1 MGEPQAELAEG
12 TAMTEAELERL
23 RERLQTSLGALE
35 TRLSELR
42 DWRSWVRRHPWP
54 FLLGAV
60 ATGVLVGLRW
70 KPIGAPVT
78 RR

>member
-1 MGEPQAELAEG
+1 MSQSQTELAEG
-12 TAMTEAELERL
+12 AAMTEAELARL

-35 TRLSELR
+35 MRFSELR

-54 FLLGAV
+54 FLLGALT
-60 ATGVLVGLRW
+60 AGVLLGLRR
-70 KPIGAPVT
+70 KPRYLPVT

>member
-1 MGEPQAELAEG
+1 
-12 TAMTEAELERL
+12 L

-35 TRLSELR
+35 TRISELR

-54 FLLGAV
+54 FLLGAFT
-60 ATGVLVGLRW
+60 TGVLLGLRR
-70 KPIGAPVT
+70 KPAWSPVT

>member
-1 MGEPQAELAEG
+1 MSESQAETPES
-12 TAMTEAELERL
+12 TAMTEAELDRL

-54 FLLGAV
+54 FLLGAF
-60 ATGVLVGLRW
+60 ATGVLLGMRG
-70 KPIGAPVT
+70 KPRSAHVT

>member
-1 MGEPQAELAEG
+1 MGESQVELAEG
-12 TAMTEAELERL
+12 TAMTEAELVRL
-23 RERLQTSLGALE
+23 RERLQTSLEALE

-54 FLLGAV
+54 FLLGALT
-60 ATGVLVGLRW
+60 TGALVGLRW
-70 KPIGAPVT
+70 HRGRAAVT

>member
-1 MGEPQAELAEG
+1 MSESQTEWAEG

-23 RERLQTSLGALE
+23 RDRLQTSLGALE

-54 FLLGAV
+54 FLLGALT
-60 ATGVLVGLRW
+60 TGVLVGMRW
-70 KPIGAPVT
+70 KRSGRP
-78 RR
+78 